1 MADFNKDEQNDIKSV
16 LMLPCAIV
24 IAAIVCAIY
33 LTATRIIPD
42 IKQISEART
51 TYSEQKMQYDD
62 ATNSIERLK
71 AANRE
76 AQNAAS
82 NSDGIDKEFF
92 KPLEAGIDSESVLTS
107 EFSEIL
113 ELMKANMIKTRAV
126 KYAYDEQTDDNFY
139 KGSNGKF
146 SVCQLDMEMIA
157 TYTNFKNF
165 MKDLYK
171 HEHYLDIA
179 KVEIMPY
186 QKDKTILIIRLQLKL
201 YAEKV

>member
-1 MADFNKDEQNDIKSV
+1 MADENTNNQNQIKEV
-16 LMLPCAIV
+16 LMLPGILVGLAILCS
-24 IAAIVCAIY
+24 IFM
-33 LTATRIIPD
+33 LTTRIVPGIRD
-42 IKQISEART
+42 INNARN
-51 TYSEQKMQYDD
+51 TYVENKAQYDD
-62 ATNSIERLK
+62 ITSHIENLK
-71 AANRE
+71 ASNIA
-76 AQNAAS
+76 AQNAAT

-92 KPLEAGIDSESVLTS
+92 KPLEAGVDSESILAS

-113 ELMKANMIKTRAV
+113 ELMKANTIKTRAV
-126 KYAYDEQTDDNFY
+126 RYTYDEQTDDNFY

-179 KVEIMPY
+179 QVELVPY
-186 QKDKTILIIRLQLKL
+186 PKDKTILIARVRLKI